1 MAEKDIW
8 VVKLGS
14 SLLLQSHKLNDK
26 FLGGVAE
33 QLIKV
38 RQSGKQVILVS
49 SGSVAIG
56 KHKLGLGKKTQLD
69 LLELQASA
77 AVGQSDLMEGYSRI
91 FSKYNMTSAQLLLTH
106 YDFQRRKSYL
116 NTRTCLGKL
125 LELNCLPIIN
135 ENDTLMDEE
144 VCFGDND
151 TLAAMTAN
159 LISASMLVIL
169 TDIGGLHTADPRQDK
184 SAKIINE
191 INADDPSLDKI
202 ATGEGSGL
210 GRGGMLSKIKAARLA
225 AQSGATTIIADG
237 NQPDVLQQIIDGK
250 NPGSKLTSD
259 RVPALARKR
268 WLAGQLRPLGKIS
281 LDAGAIQ
288 ALQNKGV
295 SLLPVGVVGVS
306 GSFDRGDPV
315 SCCNEKGVE
324 IARGL
329 VNYSS
334 GECHK
339 IKRLPS
345 DKIGSVLG
353 YEYEPELIHRDNL
366 ALL

>member
-1 MAEKDIW
+1 MAKKDIW
-8 VVKLGS
+8 IVKLGS
-14 SLLLQSHKLNDK
+14 SLLLHQEDRLNEK
-26 FLGGVAE
+26 FLDSLAQ
-33 QLIKV
+33 QLVTV
-38 RQSGKQVILVS
+38 RQAGKQIILVS

-56 KHKLGLGKKTQLD
+56 KHKLGINTKALD

-77 AVGQSDLMEGYSRI
+77 AVGQSDLMGSYSRI
-91 FSKYNMTSAQLLLTH
+91 LGKYDIIAAQLLLTH

-159 LISASMLVIL
+159 LISASLLVIL
-169 TDIGGLHTADPRQDK
+169 TDIDGVYTANPRDDK
-184 SAKIINE
+184 QAKLIDE
-191 INADDPSLDKI
+191 INADDKSLDNI

-225 AQSGATTIIADG
+225 AQSGATTIIANG
-237 NQPDVLQQIIDGK
+237 NQQGVLTMLLDGK
-250 NPGSKLTSD
+250 NPGSKLTSE
-259 RVPALARKR
+259 RVPSLARKR
-268 WLAGQLRPLGKIS
+268 WLAGQLRPLGKLC
-281 LDAGAIQ
+281 LDTGAIQ
-288 ALQNKGV
+288 ALQNRGV
-295 SLLPVGVVGVS
+295 SLLPVGVTSVS

-315 SCCNEKGVE
+315 SCCDEKGVE
-324 IARGL
+324 MARGL

-334 GECHK
+334 NECHK

-345 DKIGSVLG
+345 EKIGSVLG